1 MNRLIAIISI
11 CALILSLGLGCAS
24 QEAYRAHVEAM
35 VKANAY
41 RQQPGITQEF
51 DADGRLTKQS
61 IIMPD
66 QGVAI
71 AQIKDSEWA
80 KPIGRA
86 LEFGVL
92 GAAGWAMSHEWSNAL
107 QAVQPNISGS
117 YNQPGG
123 SMAGNDVSIP
133 TTTTTTTTTNTETM
147 SGAPIEGWE

>member
-1 MNRLIAIISI
+1 MNHWIRIIGI
-11 CALILSLGLGCAS
+11 CAIMLSLGLGCAS
-24 QEAYRAHVEAM
+24 QEAYKAHVEAM

-51 DADGRLTKQS
+51 DSQGRMVKQS

-66 QGVAI
+66 QGVQI

-86 LEFGVL
+86 LEFGVF

-107 QAVQPNISGS
+107 QAVQPNITGS

-133 TTTTTTTTTNTETM
+133 TTTTTTNTETM
-147 SGAPIEGWE
+147 SGAPVESWE

>member
-1 MNRLIAIISI
+1 MFKKNYIPIVLI
-11 CALILSLGLGCAS
+11 CALMLSLGCAS
-24 QEAYRAHVEAM
+24 QEAYRAHVDAM

-51 DADGRLTKQS
+51 DETGRLAKQS

-66 QGVAI
+66 QGVNI

-80 KPIGRA
+80 KPIGRV

-123 SMAGNDVSIP
+123 NMAGADMSIP
-133 TTTTTTTTTNTETM
+133 TTTTTTTTSTETIRNPM
-147 SGAPIEGWE
+147 SE